1 MSPVVPNQIATAKE
15 RGNQRSP
22 EINLFRLILLGGDW
36 VVAKFNAANQSARQL
51 SKILNR
57 QTV

>member
-1 MSPVVPNQIATAKE
+1 VPNQIAAAKE